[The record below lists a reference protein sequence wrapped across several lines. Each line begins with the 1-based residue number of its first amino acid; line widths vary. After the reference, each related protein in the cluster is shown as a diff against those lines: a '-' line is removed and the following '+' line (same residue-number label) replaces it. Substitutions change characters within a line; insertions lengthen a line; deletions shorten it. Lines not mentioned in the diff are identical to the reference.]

1 MSLIFIDFWNKD
13 KFDDYYVIINLIE
26 EKSEI
31 NKRLNKLKNDWIK
44 IFCKK
49 LKSAVQVELDRF
61 QFKAVIIYTNNLYNE
76 VENLIVKWDLFH
88 GYR

>member
-31 NKRLNKLKNDWIK
+31 NKRLNKLKND
-44 IFCKK
+44 
-49 LKSAVQVELDRF
+49 
-61 QFKAVIIYTNNLYNE
+61 
-76 VENLIVKWDLFH
+76 
-88 GYR
+88 